1 MERHGKRKTP
11 YYGRTTGSRSYIWY
25 LKFLDRKE
33 EGRGILKKKM
43 ADALEMDQKTIS
55 RIERGKYKPKPETFQ
70 KIQEYLAIDRSFCST
85 RIVTEDFALL
95 EQEWNI
101 AKLNSFGREEEAR
114 VLYLSLKNMLSDE
127 WKENRQY
134 KKFMDTH
141 FANQEGEYATI

>member
-1 MERHGKRKTP
+1 
-11 YYGRTTGSRSYIWY
+11 
-25 LKFLDRKE
+25 
-33 EGRGILKKKM
+33 M

-55 RIERGKYKPKPETFQ
+55 RIERGKYKPKPGTFQ
-70 KIQEYLAIDRSFCST
+70 KIREYLAMDRSFCST

-114 VLYLSLKNMLSDE
+114 VLYRGLKNMLSDE

-134 KKFMDTH
+134 KKFMDTL

>member
-1 MERHGKRKTP
+1 MNP
-11 YYGRTTGSRSYIWY
+11 
-25 LKFLDRKE
+25 
-33 EGRGILKKKM
+33 
-43 ADALEMDQKTIS
+43 KTIS
-55 RIERGKYKPKPETFQ
+55 RIERGKYKPKPGTFQ
-70 KIQEYLAIDRSFCST
+70 RIQEYLAIDRSFCST